1 MSDYWN
7 LPLNSQVDILI
18 NCLKK
23 FGVLVGVLI
32 GASILLF
39 TAIHMLEGDPI
50 SLRLKNP
57 DPETVALER
66 ERLGLNDPLPAQ
78 YVDYVSGFVVG
89 DWGRSLITQRPVV
102 EDVFSRLTA
111 TLELTLSAMFLGV
124 LYGIPIALF
133 ASSSS
138 AWIYRKISHGLGVIG
153 VVIPIFWLGFIL
165 IVVGSLWLNVFPTE
179 GRFDYTYD
187 KPNVTGFLILD
198 VLLTGRWELMGMVL
212 RHLFLPAFCLSFY
225 PAAVVINVIHP
236 RLQDPL
242 TRNLIVSLKARG
254 FGPIRL
260 WVKHLLKLAGAPLVT
275 ALGTNFGALLGGAVL
290 TETVFSWP
298 GMGSFLVGAILE
310 KDLFV
315 IENGFLFIIL
325 LVFAVVSV
333 ADVLANAMDP
343 TLKRDH
349 S

>member
-1 MSDYWN
+1 VEVLLTS
-7 LPLNSQVDILI
+7 
-18 NCLKK
+18 LKK
-23 FGVLVGVLI
+23 LGVLVGVLI
-32 GASILLF
+32 GASLLLF

-50 SLRLKNP
+50 ALRLKNP
-57 DPETVALER
+57 DPETVAIER
-66 ERLGLNDPLPAQ
+66 ERLGLNAPMAVQ
-78 YVDYVSGFVVG
+78 YVKYVTEFITG

-102 EDVFSRLTA
+102 DDVFSRLTA
-111 TLELTLSAMFLGV
+111 TLELTLAAMTLGL

-133 ASSSS
+133 ASSRS
-138 AWIYRKISHGLGVIG
+138 AWIYRKLSHGLGVIG
-153 VVIPIFWLGFIL
+153 VVVPIFWLGFIMIL
-165 IVVGSLWLNVFPTE
+165 VGSLWLNLFPTE
-179 GRFDYTYD
+179 GRFDYTFD
-187 KPNVTGFLILD
+187 KPDVTGFLILD
-198 VLLTGRWELMGMVL
+198 VILTGRFDLLGTVL

-236 RLQDPL
+236 RLQDPV
-242 TRNLIVSLKARG
+242 TRNLIVALKARG

-260 WVKHLLKLAGAPLVT
+260 WLKHLLKLAGAPLIT

-315 IENGFLFIIL
+315 IENGFLFIII

-333 ADVLANAMDP
+333 ADTVATAMDP
-343 TLKRDH
+343 KLKKDDL
-349 S
+349 

>member
-1 MSDYWN
+1 MLLTS
-7 LPLNSQVDILI
+7 
-18 NCLKK
+18 LKK
-23 FGVLVGVLI
+23 LGVLVGVLI
-32 GASILLF
+32 GASLLLF

-50 SLRLKNP
+50 ALRLKNP
-57 DPETVALER
+57 DPETVAIER
-66 ERLGLNDPLPAQ
+66 ERLGLNAPMAVQ
-78 YVDYVSGFVVG
+78 YVKYVTEFITG

-102 EDVFSRLTA
+102 DDVFSRLTA
-111 TLELTLSAMFLGV
+111 TLELTLAAMTLGL

-133 ASSSS
+133 ASSRS
-138 AWIYRKISHGLGVIG
+138 AWIYRKLSHGLGVIG
-153 VVIPIFWLGFIL
+153 VVVPIFWLGFIMIL
-165 IVVGSLWLNVFPTE
+165 VGSLWLNLFPTE
-179 GRFDYTYD
+179 GRFDYTLD
-187 KPNVTGFLILD
+187 KPDVTGFLILD
-198 VLLTGRWELMGMVL
+198 VILTGRFDLLGTVL

-236 RLQDPL
+236 RLQDPV
-242 TRNLIVSLKARG
+242 TRNLIVALKARG

-260 WVKHLLKLAGAPLVT
+260 WLKHLLKLAGAPLIT

-315 IENGFLFIIL
+315 IENGFLFIII

-333 ADVLANAMDP
+333 ADTVATAMDP
-343 TLKRDH
+343 KLKKDDL
-349 S
+349 

>member
-1 MSDYWN
+1 MLLTS
-7 LPLNSQVDILI
+7 
-18 NCLKK
+18 LKK
-23 FGVLVGVLI
+23 LGVLVGVLI
-32 GASILLF
+32 GASLLLF

-50 SLRLKNP
+50 ALRLKNP
-57 DPETVALER
+57 DPETVAIER
-66 ERLGLNDPLPAQ
+66 ERLGLNAPMAVQ
-78 YVDYVSGFVVG
+78 YVKYVTEFITG

-102 EDVFSRLTA
+102 DDVFSRLTA
-111 TLELTLSAMFLGV
+111 TLELTLAAMTLGL

-133 ASSSS
+133 ASSRS
-138 AWIYRKISHGLGVIG
+138 AWIYRKLSHGLGVIG
-153 VVIPIFWLGFIL
+153 VVVPIFWLGFIMIL
-165 IVVGSLWLNVFPTE
+165 VGSLWLNLFPTE
-179 GRFDYTYD
+179 GRFDYTFD
-187 KPNVTGFLILD
+187 KPDVTGFLILD
-198 VLLTGRWELMGMVL
+198 VILTGRFDLLGTVL

-236 RLQDPL
+236 RLQDPV
-242 TRNLIVSLKARG
+242 TRNLIVALKARG

-260 WVKHLLKLAGAPLVT
+260 WLKHLLKLAGAPLIT

-315 IENGFLFIIL
+315 IENGFLFIII

-333 ADVLANAMDP
+333 ADTVATAMDP
-343 TLKRDH
+343 KLKKDDL
-349 S
+349 

>member
-1 MSDYWN
+1 ME
-7 LPLNSQVDILI
+7 ILLI
-18 NCLKK
+18 SLKK
-23 FGVLVGVLI
+23 IGVLIGVLI
-32 GASILLF
+32 GASLLLF
-39 TAIHMLEGDPI
+39 TAIHLLEGDPI

-66 ERLGLNDPLPAQ
+66 ARLGLNEALPVQ
-78 YVDYVSGFVVG
+78 YVKYISGFVAG

-111 TLELTLSAMFLGV
+111 TLELTLSAMFLGI

-153 VVIPIFWLGFIL
+153 VVVPIFWLGFLL
-165 IVVGSLWLNVFPTE
+165 IVAGSLWLNIFPTE
-179 GRFDYTYD
+179 GRFDYRFD
-187 KPNVTGFLILD
+187 KPAVTGFLILD
-198 VLLTGRWELMGMVL
+198 VMLTGRWEVMGTVV
-212 RHLFLPAFCLSFY
+212 RHLFLPSLCLSFY

-236 RLQDPL
+236 RLQDPV
-242 TRNLIVSLKARG
+242 TRNLIVALKARG

-260 WVKHLLKLAGAPLVT
+260 WLKHLLKLAGAPLIT

-325 LVFAVVSV
+325 LVFLVVSLADAV
-333 ADVLANAMDP
+333 ANTMDP
-343 TLKRDH
+343 KLRQDN
-349 S
+349 

>member
-1 MSDYWN
+1 MLLTS
-7 LPLNSQVDILI
+7 
-18 NCLKK
+18 LKK
-23 FGVLVGVLI
+23 LGVLVCVLI
-32 GASILLF
+32 GASLLLF

-50 SLRLKNP
+50 ALRLKNP
-57 DPETVALER
+57 DPETVAIER
-66 ERLGLNDPLPAQ
+66 ERLGLNAPMAVQ
-78 YVDYVSGFVVG
+78 YVKYVTEFITG

-102 EDVFSRLTA
+102 DDVFSRLTA
-111 TLELTLSAMFLGV
+111 TLELTLAAMTLGL

-133 ASSSS
+133 ASSRS
-138 AWIYRKISHGLGVIG
+138 AWIYRKLSHGLGVIG
-153 VVIPIFWLGFIL
+153 VVVPIFWLGFIMIL
-165 IVVGSLWLNVFPTE
+165 VGSLWLNLFPTE
-179 GRFDYTYD
+179 GRFDYTFD
-187 KPNVTGFLILD
+187 KPDVTGFLILD
-198 VLLTGRWELMGMVL
+198 VILTGRFDLLGTVL

-236 RLQDPL
+236 RLQDPV
-242 TRNLIVSLKARG
+242 TRNLIVALKARG

-260 WVKHLLKLAGAPLVT
+260 WLKHLLKLAGAPLIT

-315 IENGFLFIIL
+315 IENGFLFIII

-333 ADVLANAMDP
+333 ADTVATAMDP
-343 TLKRDH
+343 KLKKDDL
-349 S
+349 

>member
-1 MSDYWN
+1 LSPAQFV
-7 LPLNSQVDILI
+7 PLNSLVEFLV
-18 NCLKK
+18 NGLKK
-23 FGVLVGVLI
+23 CGVLVGALI

-39 TAIHMLEGDPI
+39 TAIQLLEGDPI
-50 SLRLKNP
+50 ALRLKNP

-66 ERLGLNDPLPAQ
+66 ERLGLNDPLLTQ
-78 YVDYVSGFVVG
+78 YFNYFENFMTG

-102 EDVFSRLTA
+102 EDLFSRLTA

-133 ASSSS
+133 ASSGS
-138 AWIYRKISHGLGVIG
+138 AWIFRKLSHGLGVIG

-165 IVVGSLWLNVFPTE
+165 IVIGSLWLNVFPTE

-187 KPNVTGFLILD
+187 KPHVTGFLILD
-198 VLLTGRWELMGMVL
+198 VLLAGRGDLFGLVVN
-212 RHLFLPAFCLSFY
+212 HLFLPALCLSFY

-236 RLQDPL
+236 RMQDPI
-242 TRNLIVSLKARG
+242 TRNLIMSLKARG
-254 FGPIRL
+254 FGPVRL
-260 WVKHLLKLAGAPLVT
+260 WLKHLLKLAGAPVVT
-275 ALGTNFGALLGGAVL
+275 ALGTSFGALLGGAVL

-325 LVFAVVSV
+325 LVFAVVCLADTV
-333 ADVLANAMDP
+333 AFSMDP
-343 TLKRDH
+343 KIKKGG

>member
-1 MSDYWN
+1 MCRVE
-7 LPLNSQVDILI
+7 LLATGV
-18 NCLKK
+18 KK
-23 FGVLVGVLI
+23 CGVLIGVLI
-32 GASILLF
+32 GASLLLF

-50 SLRLKNP
+50 ALRLKNP

-66 ERLGLNDPLPAQ
+66 ERLGLNAPLPVQ
-78 YVDYVSGFVVG
+78 YVKYVAEFVTG
-89 DWGRSLITQRPVV
+89 DWGRSLITQRPVA

-111 TLELTLSAMFLGV
+111 TLELTLAAMTLGL
-124 LYGIPIALF
+124 LYGVPIALF

-138 AWIYRKISHGLGVIG
+138 AWIYRKISHGLGVLG
-153 VVIPIFWLGFIL
+153 VVVPIFWLGFIM
-165 IVVGSLWLNVFPTE
+165 IVVGSLWLNIFPTE
-179 GRFDYTYD
+179 GRFDYTFD
-187 KPNVTGFLILD
+187 KPDVTGFLILD
-198 VLLTGRWELMGMVL
+198 VILTGQLELMGTVL

-236 RLQDPL
+236 RLQDPV
-242 TRNLIVSLKARG
+242 TRNLIVALKARG
-254 FGPIRL
+254 IGPIRL
-260 WVKHLLKLAGAPLVT
+260 WLKHLLKLAGAPLIT

-333 ADVLANAMDP
+333 ADTIATAMDP
-343 TLKRDH
+343 KLKKEDL
-349 S
+349 

>member
-1 MSDYWN
+1 MSVPYI
-7 LPLNSQVDILI
+7 LALNGEVEILYTSF
-18 NCLKK
+18 KK
-23 FGVLVGVLI
+23 LGVLVCVLI

-50 SLRLKNP
+50 ALRLKNP
-57 DPETVALER
+57 DPVTVAAER
-66 ERLGLNDPLPAQ
+66 ERLGLNEPITVQ
-78 YVDYVSGFVVG
+78 YVKYVSGFVQG

-102 EDVFSRLTA
+102 EDVFSRLSA
-111 TLELTLSAMFLGV
+111 TLELTLAAMFLGV

-133 ASSSS
+133 ASSGSG
-138 AWIYRKISHGLGVIG
+138 WIYRKISHGLGVIG
-153 VVIPIFWLGFIL
+153 VVVPIFWLGFIL
-165 IVVGSLWLNVFPTE
+165 IVVGSLWLNWFPTE

-187 KPNVTGFLILD
+187 KPHVTGFLILD
-198 VLLTGRWELMGMVL
+198 VILTGRWELIGIVL
-212 RHLFLPAFCLSFY
+212 SHLCLPAICLSFY

-236 RLQDPL
+236 RLQDPV
-242 TRNLIVSLKARG
+242 TRTLIVALKARG
-254 FGPIRL
+254 FGPVRL
-260 WVKHLLKLAGAPLVT
+260 WFKHLLKLAGAPLVT

-325 LVFAVVSV
+325 LVFTVVSV
-333 ADVLANAMDP
+333 ADVIANAMDP
-343 TLKRDH
+343 KLKNQ

>member
-1 MSDYWN
+1 MFGVG
-7 LPLNSQVDILI
+7 LLATG
-18 NCLKK
+18 LKK
-23 FGVLVGVLI
+23 FGVLIGVLI
-32 GASILLF
+32 GASLLLF

-50 SLRLKNP
+50 ALRLKNP

-66 ERLGLNDPLPAQ
+66 ERLGLNAPMPVQ
-78 YVDYVSGFVVG
+78 YVKYVSKFVTG
-89 DWGRSLITQRPVV
+89 DWGRSLITQRPVLQ
-102 EDVFSRLTA
+102 DVFSRLTA
-111 TLELTLSAMFLGV
+111 TLELTLAAMTLGL

-138 AWIYRKISHGLGVIG
+138 AWIYRKISHGLGVLG
-153 VVIPIFWLGFIL
+153 VVVPIFWLGFIM
-165 IVVGSLWLNVFPTE
+165 IVVGSLWLNIFPSE
-179 GRFDYTYD
+179 GRFDYTFD
-187 KPNVTGFLILD
+187 KPDVTGFLILD
-198 VLLTGRWELMGMVL
+198 VILTGQFELMGTVL

-236 RLQDPL
+236 RLQDPV
-242 TRNLIVSLKARG
+242 TRNLIVALKARG

-260 WVKHLLKLAGAPLVT
+260 WLKHLLKLAGAPLIT

-333 ADVLANAMDP
+333 ADTIATAMDP
-343 TLKRDH
+343 KLKKEDL
-349 S
+349 

>member
-1 MSDYWN
+1 
-7 LPLNSQVDILI
+7 VDILLTS
-18 NCLKK
+18 LKK
-23 FGVLVGVLI
+23 FGVLIGVLI
-32 GASILLF
+32 GASVLLF

-57 DPETVALER
+57 DPETVARER
-66 ERLGLNDPLPAQ
+66 ERLGLNDPMPVQ
-78 YVDYVSGFVVG
+78 YVRYIFEFVKG

-102 EDVFSRLTA
+102 DDVFSRLTA

-133 ASSSS
+133 ASSGSG
-138 AWIYRKISHGLGVIG
+138 WIYRKISHGLGVIG

-165 IVVGSLWLNVFPTE
+165 IVVGSLWLNLFPTE

-187 KPNVTGFLILD
+187 KPDVTGFLILD
-198 VLLTGRWELMGMVL
+198 VILTGRMELMGTVL
-212 RHLFLPAFCLSFY
+212 RHLCLPTICLSFY

-236 RLQDPL
+236 RLQDPV
-242 TRNLIVSLKARG
+242 TRNLIVALKARG

-260 WVKHLLKLAGAPLVT
+260 WLKHLLKLAGAPLVT

-325 LVFAVVSV
+325 LVFTVVSL
-333 ADVLANAMDP
+333 ADIIANAMDP
-343 TLKRDH
+343 TLRKDH

>member
-1 MSDYWN
+1 ME
-7 LPLNSQVDILI
+7 ILVTG
-18 NCLKK
+18 LKK
-23 FGVLVGVLI
+23 MGVLIGVLI
-32 GASILLF
+32 GASLLLF

-66 ERLGLNDPLPAQ
+66 ERLGLDDPLPIQ
-78 YVDYVSGFVVG
+78 YVRYITEFVRG
-89 DWGRSLITQRPVV
+89 DWGRSLISQRPVA

-111 TLELTLSAMFLGV
+111 TLELTLSAMFLGI
-124 LYGIPIALF
+124 LYGIPVALF

-138 AWIYRKISHGLGVIG
+138 AWVYRKISHGLGVIG
-153 VVIPIFWLGFIL
+153 VVVPIFWLGFIL
-165 IVVGSLWLNVFPTE
+165 IVVGSLWLKYFPTE
-179 GRFDYTYD
+179 GRFDYTFD
-187 KPNVTGFLILD
+187 KPDVTGFLILD
-198 VLLTGRWELMGMVL
+198 VLLTGRFELLGTVV
-212 RHLFLPAFCLSFY
+212 RHLFLPSLCLSFY

-236 RLQDPL
+236 RLQDPV
-242 TRNLIVSLKARG
+242 TRNLIVALKARG

-260 WVKHLLKLAGAPLVT
+260 WLKHLLKLAGAPLIT

-298 GMGSFLVGAILE
+298 GLGSFLVGAILE

-325 LVFAVVSV
+325 LVFTVVSV
-333 ADVLANAMDP
+333 ADVIANAMDP
-343 TLKRDH
+343 TLRKEHR
-349 S
+349 